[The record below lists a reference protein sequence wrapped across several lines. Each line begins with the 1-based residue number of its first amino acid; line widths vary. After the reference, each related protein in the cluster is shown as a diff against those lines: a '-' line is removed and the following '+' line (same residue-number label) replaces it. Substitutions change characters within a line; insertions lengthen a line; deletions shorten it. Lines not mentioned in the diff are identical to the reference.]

1 WYDIMTIA
9 GITIDYSI
17 IWLAAVIILAVIE
30 AATMGLT
37 SIWFAGGAFAA
48 AIAAL
53 LGGSLPIQ
61 IIVFFAVS
69 VILLIVMKPIV
80 KRKFN
85 SRIEKTNIDALIG
98 SEGSVEKR
106 ISHLEPGV
114 VKADGKLWSA
124 VCDEGKKI
132 DKGAVVVIKSVRG
145 VTLTVEEKR

>member
-1 WYDIMTIA
+1 MTIA

-85 SRIEKTNIDALIG
+85 SRIEKQI
-98 SEGSVEKR
+98 
-106 ISHLEPGV
+106 
-114 VKADGKLWSA
+114 
-124 VCDEGKKI
+124 
-132 DKGAVVVIKSVRG
+132 
-145 VTLTVEEKR
+145 

>member
-1 WYDIMTIA
+1 MTIA

-61 IIVFFAVS
+61 IIVFLCSFRDFADS
-69 VILLIVMKPIV
+69 YEAY
-80 KRKFN
+80 R
-85 SRIEKTNIDALIG
+85 
-98 SEGSVEKR
+98 
-106 ISHLEPGV
+106 
-114 VKADGKLWSA
+114 
-124 VCDEGKKI
+124 
-132 DKGAVVVIKSVRG
+132 
-145 VTLTVEEKR
+145 EEEVQQPY